1 MKYNNELNKKNFTDE
16 ENKLIKKYIEEYND
30 LYQKIL
36 ILSEHDFIENITKRV
51 EIISKSKFK
60 HFSQNSIK
68 SIEKFIKDNIYI
80 PDFKFASI
88 IKKNIINRT
97 KREKALHYFRGEI
110 IPHCT
115 EDKKDDYY
123 IHICGER
130 FQIFRYKSNNGILL
144 NNINSINNN
153 QGMHYDYILFCIKC
167 NMIYKSTLI
176 QFKCFAN
183 NIEFYSKLLIN
194 NDDSSKLYKNTNNC
208 CYATWKKYHCN
219 AIINDTMK
227 CDICK
232 ESYIFYQD
240 KKLLYCPKCKTTKN
254 PLDITWKC
262 IICQKEFQTEAKIY
276 NPLEYKS
283 LKICVKNTI
292 VNKIKAKPEYMAC
305 KCNIDINCYRFFHK
319 SICKGELYLGEIN
332 SQKVVVCAK
341 CDTLGLYEGYI
352 WTCPKCMKRF
362 KTKKRQG
369 SVCTKLG
376 LIDSINEKNETNSKI
391 NRNLSEKNN
400 KKYVEIKNNLNDI
413 NNNLNDQNNYTI
425 SNQDNDILNYLN
437 DIKDSM
443 MINNKNNLNIINN
456 NKDNSSNINKKRMT
470 SQTFQK
476 TAKNS
481 FIENKN
487 NQLTNHKINNLSFS
501 EKCISDIYKMKAD
514 IEGNSFNEQYENN
527 ILNGFSQKDMIS
539 KEKENSND
547 SKIKRSRYIIN
558 NYKKKNNFYIKNNFQ
573 LKTESKEKD
582 IDYSNFQKENKPL
595 ALIKTKTMIEKNQ
608 SESKDKNILRKYDF
622 IKQNDENN
630 IINPRKVF
638 SYRKPYYSINNSFI
652 KGFQNEDN
660 QLNENRMS
668 EIIIKKSNNDL
679 FINENKDNDI
689 PYNTINDKDISD
701 SINEDDNKVKGK
713 LYSAIEDTKKKYNK
727 RSNCKKYLYKSKD
740 DRNTKS
746 KIEKKIVAK
755 TLYFGEMKNKDI
767 VDKNDN
773 SKLNKNIIFRKNNNI
788 NINININNSSNNINA
803 NNENIDEIIK
813 QKRMFSKSII
823 MNNLTINDKNN
834 VINSLNIGHNK
845 NNIKK
850 SKTAMGKNI
859 NNINNINTNININNI
874 NNNLHYYNQID
885 NTINYINNSII
896 SNRKKNINYPISYKK
911 KINNRN
917 SESTTLES
925 EKLTKNNKNNN
936 INNINTLNKNDN
948 INNNRDNK
956 KYLLNQKY
964 TNFSKYKIIK
974 QIGKGTFGQI
984 FMVENNQHQYFALK
998 KLIATSLKDIKTIE
1012 HEYQILVDLQSHGKK
1027 INLVQIYGI
1036 ETKQLDPTTF
1046 VMYVLMELASTD
1058 WEKEILTRHNLNKYY
1073 KENELMNIISSLITT
1088 FAQLQKE
1095 KISHRDI
1102 KPQNILIFQDSK
1114 TYKLADFGEAKEL
1127 LSDDRPTERQTLRG
1141 TELYMSPIL
1150 FYALRSRQ
1158 LIKYVKHNPYKSD
1171 LFSFG
1176 LCCLFASTLCFESI
1190 YDVRELRNNT
1200 AIKYIIQKY
1209 LRNRYSNVVIN
1220 IICSM
1225 LDVNENSRNDFIE
1238 MEKEIKKIGY

>member
-1 MKYNNELNKKNFTDE
+1 MKYNKELNNKNFTEE

-30 LYQKIL
+30 LYQKIF
-36 ILSEHDFIENITKRV
+36 ILSENDFIENITKRV
-51 EIISKSKFK
+51 EIITKSKFK
-60 HFSQNSIK
+60 HFSPNSIK
-68 SIEKFIKDNIYI
+68 NIEQFIKDNIYT
-80 PDFKFASI
+80 PDYKFASL
-88 IKKNIINRT
+88 IKKNILNRT

-130 FQIFRYKSNNGILL
+130 FQIFRYKSNNNILY

-153 QGMHYDYILFCIKC
+153 QGINYDYILYCIKC
-167 NMIYKSTLI
+167 NMIYKSSLI
-176 QFKCFAN
+176 QFSCFAN
-183 NIEFYSKLLIN
+183 NIEFYSKLLTN
-194 NDDSSKLYKNTNNC
+194 NDESSKSNKNNNNY

-240 KKLLYCPKCKTTKN
+240 NKLLYCPKCKIKKN

-262 IICQKEFQTEAKIY
+262 IICKNEFKTEAKIY

-283 LKICVKNTI
+283 LKICVKNAI

-332 SQKVVVCAK
+332 GQKVVVCAK

-376 LIDSINEKNETNSKI
+376 LIESNDEKNVTSSKN

-400 KKYVEIKNNLNDI
+400 KKYVQIKNNINDI
-413 NNNLNDQNNYTI
+413 NNDLNDKNNYTL
-425 SNQDNDILNYLN
+425 SNNDNNILNYLN
-437 DIKDSM
+437 DIKDSL
-443 MINNKNNLNIINN
+443 MINNS
-456 NKDNSSNINKKRMT
+456 NSINKIRMT
-470 SQTFQK
+470 TQTIK
-476 TAKNS
+476 KKITNS
-481 FIENKN
+481 FIDNKN

-501 EKCISDIYKMKAD
+501 EKCIPDLNKMKTE
-514 IEGNSFNEQYENN
+514 IEGNSFNSQYENN
-527 ILNGFSQKDMIS
+527 NIS
-539 KEKENSND
+539 REKENSND
-547 SKIKRSRYIIN
+547 SKIKNTRYIIN
-558 NYKKKNNFYIKNNFQ
+558 NFKKKCNFQIKNNFQ
-573 LKTESKEKD
+573 IKTETKEKD
-582 IDYSNFQKENKPL
+582 IGYSTFKKENIPL
-595 ALIKTKTMIEKNQ
+595 ALMKTKTKIEKNQ
-608 SESKDKNILRKYDF
+608 SESKDKNISKKYDDF
-622 IKQNDENN
+622 IIQNEESN
-630 IINPRKVF
+630 ILNPRKVF

-652 KGFQNEDN
+652 KGFQKEDN
-660 QLNENRMS
+660 QLNDNRMS

-679 FINENKDNDI
+679 FNNENKDNDI
-689 PYNTINDKDISD
+689 PYNTMNDKDGSE
-701 SINEDDNKVKGK
+701 SINEDDNKAKGK
-713 LYSAIEDTKKKYNK
+713 LCLAIEDSKKKYK
-727 RSNCKKYLYKSKD
+727 KKSNCKKYLYNPKD
-740 DRNTKS
+740 CRNVKG
-746 KIEKKIVAK
+746 KIENKIIAK
-755 TLYFGEMKNKDI
+755 TLNFGEMSIKDL

-773 SKLNKNIIFRKNNNI
+773 PKPNKNITFRKNNNI
-788 NINININNSSNNINA
+788 NINININNSSNNINT
-803 NNENIDEIIK
+803 NNENMNEIIK

-834 VINSLNIGHNK
+834 IINSLNIGNNK

-850 SKTAMGKNI
+850 SKTNMGKNI
-859 NNINNINTNININNI
+859 NNVNNINTNININNI

-885 NTINYINNSII
+885 NSINIFNNNII
-896 SNRKKNINYPISYKK
+896 SNRKKSINYPISYKK

-925 EKLTKNNKNNN
+925 EKLTNNIKNNN
-936 INNINTLNKNDN
+936 MNNISTLNKNDN
-948 INNNRDNK
+948 NNNKNNK

-964 TNFSKYKIIK
+964 NNFSEYKIIK

-1012 HEYQILVDLQSHGKK
+1012 HEYQILLDLQSHGKK

-1102 KPQNILIFQDSK
+1102 KPQNILIFKDSK

-1158 LIKYVKHNPYKSD
+1158 IIKYVKHNPYKSD